1 MTIVMTADTETAFLL
16 RRAEEEAVQA
26 IRTET
31 TPAAAAHYH
40 LALLYSERARV
51 ALANLPRSYAAR

>member
-1 MTIVMTADTETAFLL
+1 MTSAANETAFLL

-51 ALANLPRSYAAR
+51 ALSNLPRPYASRG